1 MANRRLPI
9 MRAVGMVYRDVL
21 RSARAMPRLVLVA
34 AIILLAFNVADLL
47 SSSYL
52 QNSPLMRFFKEA
64 GFQIAKSFLLTPFLI
79 AVHRFILI
87 DEVTDRYVIDPRD
100 SRFERFFAWSLL
112 LWALTTAV
120 NLLAQSAMQQ
130 ASAMIGFI
138 ILFAATVVVT
148 FVILRLTIL
157 FPAIAIGAPGT
168 SGASAFGDTKGHVI
182 GILFIFVL
190 AILPAVTFVA
200 AAALLL
206 FSPKSIEGG
215 FSLAGILFAVVL
227 AVLQVTVYLLLV
239 AVASRVF
246 QSLAERVL
254 RTPPSS

>member
-1 MANRRLPI
+1 MANGRLPI

-21 RSARAMPRLVLVA
+21 RAPRAMPKLVLVA
-34 AIILLAFNVADLL
+34 AIILLALNVADSL
-47 SSSYL
+47 SSSFL
-52 QNSPLMRFFKEA
+52 QNNPLVRFLKDA

-120 NLLAQSAMQQ
+120 GLVVQSAVQQ
-130 ASAMIGFI
+130 ASPMIGI
-138 ILFAATVVVT
+138 VILFAATVVVT

-157 FPAIAIGAPGT
+157 FPAIAVGAPGT

-190 AILPAVTFVA
+190 AILPAVAFVA
-200 AAALLL
+200 AAALLF
-206 FSPKSIEGG
+206 FSPKSIEGE
-215 FSLAGILFAVVL
+215 FSLASLLFAAILTAMQIV
-227 AVLQVTVYLLLV
+227 VYLLLV

-246 QSLAERVL
+246 QALAERVL
-254 RTPPSS
+254 RAPLSS